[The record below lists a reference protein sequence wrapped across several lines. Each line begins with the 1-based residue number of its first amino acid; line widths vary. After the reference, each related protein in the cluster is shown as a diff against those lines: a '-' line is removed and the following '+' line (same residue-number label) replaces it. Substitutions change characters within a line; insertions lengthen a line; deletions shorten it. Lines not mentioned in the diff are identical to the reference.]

1 MADLTAARDVAL
13 VELPP
18 ASVISIRARDGA
30 LARAARAL
38 GLAALPGVNTVAECS
53 LGSCLWVRPDEWLLL
68 GDAGARQSSIA
79 SLEAAI
85 GPDDGAVVDISE
97 SRVVLELSGTRSREV
112 LASCCPLDLHPRAF
126 AVGQCAQSLIGKA
139 PVVLQLLDGQPRWRI
154 LVRRSLVA
162 YVTSWLSD
170 AIAGA

>member
-1 MADLTAARDVAL
+1 MADRTAPRDVAL
-13 VELPP
+13 VHRPLTC
-18 ASVISIRARDGA
+18 VLSIRARDGA
-30 LARAARAL
+30 IERAARAL
-38 GLAALPGVNTVAECS
+38 GIDALPGFNSGTDCS
-53 LGSCLWVRPDEWLLL
+53 LGACLWVRPDEWLLI

-97 SRVVLELSGTRSREV
+97 SRVVLELSGTRSRDV

-139 PVVLQLLDGQPRWRI
+139 PIVLQLLDVQPRWRL
-154 LVRRSLVA
+154 LVRPSLVA
-162 YVTSWLSD
+162 YVTSWLND